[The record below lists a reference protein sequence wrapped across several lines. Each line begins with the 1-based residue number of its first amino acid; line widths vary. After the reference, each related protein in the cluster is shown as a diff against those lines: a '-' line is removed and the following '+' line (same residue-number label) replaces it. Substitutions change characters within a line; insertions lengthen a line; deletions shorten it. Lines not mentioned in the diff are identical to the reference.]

1 MKSGDLALAPK
12 SELMTGELMTGELMT
27 LERVPSDPAQAATWD
42 DEFLVQQQKIQ
53 RLGEYYD
60 QVVAELLVLLN
71 ESDDE
76 GDLAPLA
83 SVGEAQ

>member
-1 MKSGDLALAPK
+1 MKSSDLALAP
-12 SELMTGELMTGELMT
+12 SGELMT
-27 LERVPSDPAQAATWD
+27 LERVPSGPAEAAAYD

-53 RLGEYYD
+53 RLSEYYD
-60 QVVAELLVLLN
+60 QVVAELLALLN

-76 GDLAPLA
+76 GDRAPPI